1 MRSTEIF
8 GNKRGG
14 NMIETVIAP
23 NNMQVVVIPP
33 KSREETKQSSK
44 RLKVAA
50 YCRVSTDEKEQIN
63 SYKAQIEY
71 YTEKINKNPEWQMA
85 GIFADEGISGTQAK
99 KRPEFLKMIRQ
110 CRQGKI
116 DLILTKSFSRFARN
130 TLDSIDYIRELRL
143 LGIGVVSE
151 KENMNTLNED
161 SEMLITI
168 LSCFAQAE
176 SESISKNVSWGI
188 HQSFKNG
195 NVPMQYSRLLGYRKS
210 EDGQTEIVPDE
221 AEVVKEIYRCYLD
234 GMSMNLIA
242 DRLNEKGLTTKKSN
256 SPYRKSVIQRILT
269 NEKYTGDAIL
279 QKTYVTDCITKKT
292 RKNNG
297 ELPMYIVK
305 NHHEPI
311 ISRADF
317 NRVQEEMARRSAKR
331 NIADKLTKT
340 EQGKYSAKYAL
351 SELLICGECGSHYRR
366 VTWTAKGFKEIKW
379 RCISRIQY
387 GKRKCHDSPTIDE
400 QTLHKAIVSAINE
413 FCEVKDDVAKVLRE
427 SVTEELDVDL
437 NGSVQAAQQ
446 RIDVL
451 AYNIDGL
458 IKLATV
464 PESAATAVAD
474 IEKFSEE
481 MKALREFIEA
491 EKLKQAKTERS
502 NAELDIVL
510 KRLENEDLA
519 IAEYDDVVV
528 RQLIEKV
535 TVMDKK
541 TIIVTF
547 KGGFEIRK
555 GLNGNIALCAGYTP
569 S

>member
-1 MRSTEIF
+1 MTE
-8 GNKRGG
+8 
-14 NMIETVIAP
+14 TLAQ
-23 NNMQVVVIPP
+23 NNMRVVIIPP
-33 KSREETKQSSK
+33 KSQEEIKQSK
-44 RLKVAA
+44 RLRVAA
-50 YCRVSTDEKEQIN
+50 YCRVSTDEDEQIN

-99 KRPEFLKMIRQ
+99 KRPEFLKMIRL

-130 TLDSIDYIRELRL
+130 TVDSVDYIRELRA

-195 NVPMQYSRLLGYRKS
+195 KVPIKYSTLLGYRKG
-210 EDGQTEIVPDE
+210 ENDLPEIIPDE
-221 AEVVKEIYRCYLD
+221 AEIVKEIFRSYLD
-234 GMSMNLIA
+234 GMSLKQIA
-242 DRLNEKGLTTKKSN
+242 DSLNSRGVKTKHKNTTWKPEIVKG
-256 SPYRKSVIQRILT
+256 ILK
-269 NEKYTGDAIL
+269 NEKYSGDAVL

-305 NHHEPI
+305 NHHDPI
-311 ISRADF
+311 ISRNDF

-331 NIADKLTKT
+331 NIAEKLTKT

-351 SELLICGECGSHYRR
+351 SELLICGECGTHYRR

-379 RCISRIQY
+379 RCINRIQY
-387 GKRKCHDSPTIDE
+387 GKKKCHDSPTIDE
-400 QTLHKAIVSAINE
+400 QPLQKAIVDAINE
-413 FCEVKDDVAKVLRE
+413 FCEVKSDVAKVLRE
-427 SVTEELDVDL
+427 SVTEEFDVNL

-446 RIDVL
+446 RIDEL
-451 AYNIDGL
+451 AHNIDEL

-464 PESAATAVAD
+464 PESAATAMAD

-481 MKALREFIEA
+481 MKALREFVEA
-491 EKLKQAKTERS
+491 EKLKQAKTEES
-502 NAELDIVL
+502 TAEFDMVI
-510 KRLENEDLA
+510 KRLENENFA
-519 IAEYDDVVV
+519 ITEYDDVVV
-528 RQLIEKV
+528 RQLIEKI
-535 TVMDKK
+535 TVMDKS
-541 TIIVTF
+541 TITVTF

-555 GLNGNIALCAGYTP
+555 ELDIGN
-569 S
+569 

>member
-1 MRSTEIF
+1 MTETLTQNDMR
-8 GNKRGG
+8 
-14 NMIETVIAP
+14 
-23 NNMQVVVIPP
+23 VVIIPA
-33 KSREETKQSSK
+33 KSQEEINQSK
-44 RLKVAA
+44 RLRVAA
-50 YCRVSTDEKEQIN
+50 YCRVSTDEKEQVN
-63 SYKAQIEY
+63 SYKAQIKY

-130 TLDSIDYIRELRL
+130 TVDSVDYIRELRA

-176 SESISKNVSWGI
+176 SESISKNVSWGVR
-188 HQSFKNG
+188 QSFKNG
-195 NVPMQYSRLLGYRKS
+195 KVPIKYSTLLGYKKG
-210 EDGQTEIVPDE
+210 ENGLPEIIPDE
-221 AEVVKEIYRCYLD
+221 AEIVKKIYRSYLD
-234 GMSMNLIA
+234 GMSLRQIA
-242 DRLNEKGLTTKKSN
+242 DTLNSRGIKTKHKNTAWTPETVKG
-256 SPYRKSVIQRILT
+256 ILK
-269 NEKYTGDAIL
+269 NEKYSGDAIL

-305 NHHEPI
+305 NHHDPI
-311 ISRADF
+311 ISRNDF

-331 NIADKLTKT
+331 NIAEKLTKT

-351 SELLICGECGSHYRR
+351 SELLICGECGTHYRR

-379 RCISRIQY
+379 RCINRIQY
-387 GKRKCHDSPTIDE
+387 GKKKCHDSPTIDE
-400 QTLHKAIVSAINE
+400 QPLQKAIVETINE
-413 FCEVKDDVAKVLRE
+413 FCEVKDDVATVLRE
-427 SVTEELDVDL
+427 GVGEVLDLNL

-446 RIDVL
+446 RIDEL
-451 AYNIDGL
+451 THNIDEL

-464 PESAATAVAD
+464 PESAASAMID

-481 MKALREFIEA
+481 MKTLREFIET
-491 EKLKQAKTERS
+491 EKAKQAAKKQSSDEFNAVLEQLEKT
-502 NAELDIVL
+502 NFTMT
-510 KRLENEDLA
+510 
-519 IAEYDDVVV
+519 EYDDVVV

-535 TVMDKK
+535 TVIDKK
-541 TIIVTF
+541 TITVTF

-555 GLNGNIALCAGYTP
+555 GLNNG